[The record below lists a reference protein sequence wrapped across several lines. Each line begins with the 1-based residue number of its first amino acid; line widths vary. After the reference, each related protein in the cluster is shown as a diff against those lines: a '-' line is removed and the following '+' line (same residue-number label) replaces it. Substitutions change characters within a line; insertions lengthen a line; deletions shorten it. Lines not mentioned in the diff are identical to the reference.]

1 MSETVSIPKALR
13 AWFVLHFVVDVAFA
27 VPLMIAPLRFLSLL
41 GWQTVDP
48 IATRLVS
55 AALLG
60 IGIESFLGRNGP
72 AGQFAG
78 MLSLKIVWSSAAI
91 VGLVLSAILNWEA
104 WPLFGWA
111 LIMFFV
117 GFNLLWVY
125 WKLLVGKLQRRD

>member
-1 MSETVSIPKALR
+1 MSETVSVPKALR

-27 VPLMIAPLRFLSLL
+27 VPLMIVPGRFLTLL

-48 IATRLVS
+48 IATRMVS

-72 AGQFAG
+72 AEQFAG
-78 MLSLKIVWSSAAI
+78 MLSLKIIWSSAVIIA
-91 VGLVLSAILNWEA
+91 LVLSAILKWEA
-104 WPLFGWA
+104 WPFFGWA
-111 LIMFFV
+111 LIALFV

-125 WKLLVGKLQRRD
+125 WKLRVGKLQTSS